1 MATGV
6 KEELSMTRE
15 ESLAI
20 LSRARTAPAANRLP
34 RRRLFDVVAHRSM
47 QTLQWFVILLLAT
60 VGVTLAARSLPI
72 IQQVGVWELLT
83 SQAWHPMAGQFGLAP
98 FIAGSVVVTTVA
110 MLIAVVPAL
119 FSGVYMAEYTSTHTR
134 GWLKPLIDL
143 LVGIPSVVYGLWGV
157 LFIVPLV
164 REQIGP
170 LADSTLGQV
179 FPLFRQTNPSGYGVL
194 SAGFVLAV
202 MAFPLIVAVTEE
214 VLRSVPQQMRETLQA
229 LGATRW
235 ETTKCMVRH
244 AALPGMLAAVVL
256 GFSRAFGETLAVM
269 MVVGNVPLAPTSI
282 FDGAYPLPAL
292 IANNYSEM
300 MSVPLYDSALMTAAL
315 ILLIVVMC
323 FNVLARLVINRLVKQ
338 EKRL

>member
-1 MATGV
+1 MRTGL
-6 KEELSMTRE
+6 EGEDSMTRE
-15 ESLAI
+15 DSLVI
-20 LSRARTAPAANRLP
+20 LTRARTTTAANRLP
-34 RRRLFDVVAHRSM
+34 RRRLLDAVAYRSM
-47 QTLQWFVILLLAT
+47 QTLHWFVILLLVA

-72 IQQVGVWELLT
+72 IQRVGVWELLS
-83 SQAWHPMAGQFGLAP
+83 SQAWHPTAGQFGLAP

-110 MLIAVVPAL
+110 MLIAVVPAI
-119 FSGVYMAEYTSTHTR
+119 FSGVYMAEYTSTRTR

-143 LVGIPSVVYGLWGV
+143 LVGIPSVVYGLWGI

-170 LADSTLGQV
+170 LTDGTLGQV

-194 SAGFVLAV
+194 AGGFVLAV
-202 MAFPLIVAVTEE
+202 MAFPLMVAVTEE

-235 ETTKCMVRH
+235 ETTKCIVRH
-244 AALPGMLAAVVL
+244 TALPGILAAVVL

-269 MVVGNVPLAPTSI
+269 MVVGNVPLTPTSI

-300 MSVPLYDSALMTAAL
+300 MSVPLYDAALMTAAL
-315 ILLIVVMC
+315 VLLVVVMF

-338 EKRL
+338 ENRL